1 MDVRRYVQG
10 GQIMQGLIIY
20 AVACVVLGLTFISL
34 GDTFLGIA
42 VCFCGPLWLAIAN
55 LAKEAKEAQEDDY
68 EDEDEDDDLFE
79 DDEFTQMD
87 LEDEAELQHIK

>member
-1 MDVRRYVQG
+1 MDVCRYVQG

-20 AVACVVLGLTFISL
+20 AVGCVVLGLTFISL

-55 LAKEAKEAQEDDY
+55 HKQTQDTQ
-68 EDEDEDDDLFE
+68 EDEDWEND
-79 DDEFTQMD
+79 
-87 LEDEAELQHIK
+87 

>member
-55 LAKEAKEAQEDDY
+55 LAKEAKEAQEDDDW
-68 EDEDEDDDLFE
+68 END
-79 DDEFTQMD
+79 
-87 LEDEAELQHIK
+87 